1 MKKLDEKGSTIITGV
16 VIVMIIFVILGTALG
31 IAMNYQ
37 KRAINE
43 HARKLAYLNAVS
55 IVDTIAGQI
64 GQDNSQF
71 LPPNN
76 NSERKITKVEL
87 PNFMTG
93 DISAVIKYDANDS
106 NVLYIQVTSTY
117 SKQTEELQLTL
128 LKQSGKWK
136 KVTYS
141 KIGDEFNHETE

>member
-37 KRAINE
+37 KRSINE
-43 HARKLAYLNAVS
+43 HARKQAYLNAVS
-55 IVDTIAGQI
+55 VVEAIAGQI
-64 GQDNSQF
+64 SKENSLF
-71 LPPNN
+71 LPSSTT
-76 NSERKITKVEL
+76 SERKITGVEL
-87 PNFMTG
+87 PNQLTG
-93 DISAVIKYDANDS
+93 DISAVIKYDDNDS

>member
-37 KRAINE
+37 KRAVNE
-43 HARKLAYLNAVS
+43 HARKQAYLNAVS
-55 IVDTIAGQI
+55 IVDIIAGQI
-64 GQDNSQF
+64 GNGNDQF
-71 LPPNN
+71 LPSST
-76 NSERKITKVEL
+76 NSERKITKVQL
-87 PNFMTG
+87 LDNLTG